1 MNLRSRALRTL
12 RPWLPEGGWLRAAAK
27 AAAART
33 ARLRHDLYR
42 LAPGLVRPAP
52 RQLTIAVTSACNL
65 RCRGCRYGRD
75 FMLGE
80 KLELDVVRAV
90 IDDAFAAGVA
100 TVRFYGGEPLLHRD
114 LPEMVRHAS
123 RLGMDAYV
131 TTNALL
137 LGERID
143 ELLAAG
149 LRWATI
155 GFYGLDEEYDD
166 YTQRPGYFAKLRRAL
181 QTVRER
187 AGERVQ
193 LQLNFLLSRRSCSA
207 AHVRETWEFAREFD
221 LHLCVYP
228 ISRTIPFFHQPGP
241 DLDITENERGALGE
255 VVAELL
261 RIKGEHPHRVP
272 ASRTFLRALPDLLLG
287 DAAHEVPCD
296 AYELLWIG
304 ADGTLQLCDTHF
316 VLGNVKQTRLAQL
329 LFTAAHCRAARDG
342 FQLRCPTC
350 FCKID
355 SRIRRDSAMVRRHG
369 S

>member
-1 MNLRSRALRTL
+1 MNLRSRVVRSL
-12 RPWLPEGGWLRAAAK
+12 RPWFPESGWLRTAAK
-27 AAAART
+27 LAAART

-52 RQLTIAVTSACNL
+52 RQITIAVTSACNL

-75 FMLGE
+75 FMVGE
-80 KLELDVVRAV
+80 RLELDVVRAV

-100 TVRFYGGEPLLHRD
+100 AVRFYGGEPLLHRE

-123 RLGMDAYV
+123 RMGMDAYV

-143 ELLAAG
+143 ELLEAG
-149 LRWATI
+149 MRWATI
-155 GFYGLDEEYDD
+155 GFYGLDEDYDD
-166 YTQRPGYFAKLRRAL
+166 YTQRPGHFARLRRAL
-181 QTVRER
+181 HEVRER
-187 AGERVQ
+187 AGQRIQ

-207 AHVRETWEFAREFD
+207 EHVRATWEFAREFD

-228 ISRTIPFFHQPGP
+228 ISRTIPFFNRPGP
-241 DLDITENERGALGE
+241 DLDITERQRESLDQ

-261 RIKGEHPHRVP
+261 QIKGEAPHRVP

-287 DAAHEVPCD
+287 DAAHRVPCD
-296 AYELLWIG
+296 AYELLWVG

-316 VLGNVKQTRLAQL
+316 VLGNVKETRLKDL
-329 LFTAAHCRAARDG
+329 LFTATHCQAAREG
-342 FQLRCPTC
+342 FELRCPTC

-355 SRIRRDSAMVRRHG
+355 SRVRRDSAMVRRHG